1 MTQNSI
7 LGLSEKR
14 LIDLAL
20 KEDLGPGDVTT
31 RALFSKKNPTVEG
44 KILAKESLVLA
55 GLAAAQA
62 VFKKVDPKIQF
73 KSSHKDGDKISEG
86 TAFASVKGKASSLL
100 TAERV
105 ALNFLQHLS
114 GIATLTYCF
123 VQQIQGTSAKILD
136 TRKTLPGWRRLE
148 KAAVKAGGGE
158 NHRLGLYDAFLI
170 KDNHLALSGSIA
182 EAVEKARSANKKKL
196 KIEVE
201 VTSLKVLEEALKL
214 GVDWILLDNMPLE
227 DMRLAVIR
235 RNEFV
240 RKEGRRLQ
248 PNLGQTSASGGPLL
262 EASGGVNLENVR
274 AVAQAGVDYISVG
287 ALTHSA
293 PAVDIS
299 LEISK

>member
-1 MTQNSI
+1 MNDPSLQK
-7 LGLSEKR
+7 LFQ
-14 LIDLAL
+14 LAL
-20 KEDLGPGDVTT
+20 HEDLGSGDVTT
-31 RALFSKKNPTVEG
+31 QALFSKKNPTIEG

-55 GLAAAQA
+55 GSGAAQA

-73 KSSHKDGDKISEG
+73 KSSHKDGDKIPEG
-86 TAFASVKGKASSLL
+86 MAFASVKGKAASLL
-100 TAERV
+100 NAERV

-123 VQQIQGTSAKILD
+123 VQQVQGTSAKILD

-158 NHRLGLYDAFLI
+158 NHRMGLYDAFLI
-170 KDNHLALSGSIA
+170 KDNHLALSGSLA
-182 EAVEKARSANKKKL
+182 EAVEKSRAANKKKM

-201 VTSLKVLEEALKL
+201 VTSLQGLEEALKV
-214 GVDWILLDNMPLE
+214 GADWILLDNMSLE
-227 DMRLAVIR
+227 DLRLAVIR
-235 RNEFV
+235 RNTAGA
-240 RKEGRRLQ
+240 RGR
-248 PNLGQTSASGGPLL
+248 APLL

-274 AVAQAGVDYISVG
+274 AVAQTGVDYISVG

>member
-1 MTQNSI
+1 MNDPS
-7 LGLSEKR
+7 LHK
-14 LIDLAL
+14 LIQLAL
-20 KEDLGPGDVTT
+20 HEDLGPGDVTT
-31 RALFSKKNPTVEG
+31 QSLFSKKNPLVEA
-44 KILAKESLVLA
+44 KILAKESLVLS

-73 KSSHKDGDKISEG
+73 KSSHKEGDKISEG
-86 TAFASVKGKASSLL
+86 IAFASVKGKAASLL

-123 VQQIQGTSAKILD
+123 AQQVQGTSAKILD

-158 NHRLGLYDAFLI
+158 NHRMGLYDAFLI
-170 KDNHLALSGSIA
+170 KDNHLALSGSLG
-182 EAVEKARSANKKKL
+182 EAVEKARAANKKKM

-201 VTSLKVLEEALKL
+201 VTSLQGLEEALKV
-214 GVDWILLDNMPLE
+214 GVDWILLDNMTLE
-227 DMRLAVIR
+227 DLRLAVIR
-235 RNEFV
+235 RNEYV
-240 RKEGRRLQ
+240 RA
-248 PNLGQTSASGGPLL
+248 PLGAPKVRAQQAAPLL

-274 AVAQAGVDYISVG
+274 AVAQTGVDYISVG

-299 LEISK
+299 LEILSR